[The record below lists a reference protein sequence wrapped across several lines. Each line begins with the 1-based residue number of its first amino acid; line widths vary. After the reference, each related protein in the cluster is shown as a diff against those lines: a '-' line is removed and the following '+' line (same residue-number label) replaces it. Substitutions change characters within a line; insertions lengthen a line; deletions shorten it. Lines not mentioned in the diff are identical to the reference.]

1 MSACILLSIY
11 YLNHSWLFLW
21 VLQSQV
27 GPVDWINK
35 LTSFCG
41 ITDTDLFM
49 RGYIKTAGFAL
60 KKCPPGAYYDNP
72 IEHDDGQV
80 TYVKNELCFPYFNK
94 YYGCSVCVK
103 VCPFNHQPYEKIKA
117 GF

>member
-1 MSACILLSIY
+1 MGLNGLIITPEYGPLVRLAAVFTSIQN
-11 YLNHSWLFLW
+11 LPESQSNPHSW
-21 VLQSQV
+21 VREYCENCRICQ
-27 GPVDWINK
+27 NK
-35 LTSFCG
+35 F
-41 ITDTDLFM
+41 
-49 RGYIKTAGFAL
+49 
-60 KKCPPGAYYDNP
+60 PPGAFYDNL

-80 TYVKNELCFPYFNK
+80 TYVKNEVCFPYFNK